1 MSEAASG
8 DLALVF
14 SGGGARAA
22 WQVGFLRYLAR
33 RFPELRVPVITGVS
47 AGAINAIHVASW
59 AGSFAE
65 RVEHL
70 TRLWHKLTI
79 EQVFRVDRASL
90 LRHMVRWATK
100 LTMPLPPP
108 SRELRGLV
116 DTAPL
121 RRFLAAG
128 LTTEDGSLPGIERN
142 RAAGRIRAVA
152 LTGTEYASGRNVSW
166 CQGDGFEPWV
176 RPHRMGV
183 RTTLRLEHAL
193 ASSALPLFFPAVH
206 VGEGW
211 FGDGGIGEHAP
222 LAPAIHLGAERIL
235 ALSTR
240 WRGAREGAPGTNDY
254 PPPAQ
259 VLGVLFN
266 AVFLDLLDQDAQN
279 LERINALL
287 RGADR
292 PASMAGL
299 RLIRTLVV
307 RPSRDLGPL
316 AVAFEPKLPRF
327 FRALVRRLGTR
338 EATSPDLVSLLLF
351 QPDYLKRLIAIG
363 EADAEARA
371 EEIERFLVGDGPV
384 ETAIPG

>member
-1 MSEAASG
+1 MSEGAGSG

-22 WQVGFLRYLAR
+22 WQVGFLRHLAR

-65 RVEHL
+65 RIEQL
-70 TRLWHKLTI
+70 TRLWHKLSI
-79 EQVFRVDRASL
+79 DQVFRVDRPSL
-90 LRHMVRWATK
+90 MRHMIRWATK
-100 LTMPLPPP
+100 LTLPLPPP
-108 SRELRGLV
+108 TRELRGLV

-121 RRFLAAG
+121 RRFLAEA
-128 LTTEDGSLPGIERN
+128 LETEDGSLPGIDRN
-142 RAAGRIRAVA
+142 RAEGRIRAVA
-152 LTGTEYASGRNVSW
+152 LTGTDYATGRNVSW
-166 CQGDGFEPWV
+166 CQGDGFETWV

-183 RTTLRLEHAL
+183 RTALRLEHAL
-193 ASSALPLFFPAVH
+193 ASSALPLFFPAVQ
-206 VGEGW
+206 VGDGW

-222 LAPAIHLGAERIL
+222 LAPAIHLGAGRIL

-240 WRGAREGAPGTNDY
+240 YRGRTGAADNEY

-287 RGADR
+287 RGSDR
-292 PASMAGL
+292 PAAGVGL
-299 RLIRTLVV
+299 RLIRTLLV
-307 RPSRDLGPL
+307 RPSRDLGSL
-316 AVAFEPKLPRF
+316 AIDYEPKLPRF

-338 EATSPDLVSLLLF
+338 EATNPDLVSLLLF
-351 QPDYLKRLIAIG
+351 QPDYLKRLIGIG
-363 EADAEARA
+363 ESDADARA
-371 EEIERFLVGDGPV
+371 EEIEQFLAG
-384 ETAIPG
+384 